1 MALGDVPA
9 VPRTHGAEGLTMGAS
24 GGQPPSSGQ
33 GGGWGRAMVVLTIL
47 GLVVALLI
55 PVIARYRSR

>member
-1 MALGDVPA
+1 
-9 VPRTHGAEGLTMGAS
+9 
-24 GGQPPSSGQ
+24 
-33 GGGWGRAMVVLTIL
+33 MVVLTIL

>member
-1 MALGDVPA
+1 
-9 VPRTHGAEGLTMGAS
+9 MGAS
-24 GGQPPSSGQ
+24 GWSAAVERQ

>member
-1 MALGDVPA
+1 
-9 VPRTHGAEGLTMGAS
+9 MGAS
-24 GGQPPSSGQ
+24 GGQPPSSGL